1 MNRTAAQS
9 SDGQRAAVLLS
20 IRQTTTSFPGSRPT
34 LQQGAEQNVFSD
46 CSRENRFKE
55 LFLTNFGWFTRK
67 RREYWMNKYT
77 VCINQLVSWIVSCYM
92 LFNLNHYKDLTS
104 NARDKIFVKYELLL

>member
-1 MNRTAAQS
+1 MY
-9 SDGQRAAVLLS
+9 
-20 IRQTTTSFPGSRPT
+20 
-34 LQQGAEQNVFSD
+34 FSD

-55 LFLTNFGWFTRK
+55 LFLTNFGCFTRK

-77 VCINQLVSWIVSCYM
+77 VCINQLVSWIVSYYM